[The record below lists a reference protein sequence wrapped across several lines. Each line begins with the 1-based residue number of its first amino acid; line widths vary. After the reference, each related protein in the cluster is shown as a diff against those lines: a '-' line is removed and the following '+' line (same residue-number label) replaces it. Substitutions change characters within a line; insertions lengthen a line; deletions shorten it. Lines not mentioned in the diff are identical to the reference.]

1 MEQFDQPAPI
11 PNDEVIVQREVISDL
26 EDRLAHGIREYGTG
40 LQPFNG
46 RNSPLDAYEEELD
59 KLVYMKTWVIER
71 ERIIA
76 AFKEI
81 AAASRKG
88 TVGSIIAK
96 GMLVKMGEWD
106 ERGSQGSPKE
116 LAD

>member
-11 PNDEVIVQREVISDL
+11 PNDEVIVQREVINDL
-26 EDRLAHGIREYGTG
+26 EERLAHGIKEYGTG

-71 ERIIA
+71 ERIVSFLKAISRASEVSTAKLIA
-76 AFKEI
+76 IK
-81 AAASRKG
+81 
-88 TVGSIIAK
+88 
-96 GMLVKMGEWD
+96 LLLDLGEWD
-106 ERGSQGSPKE
+106 ERGRSEGNPE
-116 LAD
+116 GLAD